1 MLSEDTADCLAL
13 ANTAIL
19 MRLIEQLIE
28 RGAVARPTLLLQ
40 DAVTDLE
47 GCPNAAHVS
56 RRDPTDQQGVDAAA
70 VATGANQLM
79 SHLARRPPRWRIQA
93 MSLQNQLKSCDISPW
108 PQPGASLPCSCLGI
122 SANFNSCRD

>member
-1 MLSEDTADCLAL
+1 MLSEDTADCLSL

-19 MRLIEQLIE
+19 MRLIEELIE

-56 RRDPTDQQGVDAAA
+56 TTRSD
-70 VATGANQLM
+70 
-79 SHLARRPPRWRIQA
+79 
-93 MSLQNQLKSCDISPW
+93 
-108 PQPGASLPCSCLGI
+108 
-122 SANFNSCRD
+122 